1 MIPSKLTECKR
12 EKYNGNAF
20 HKQPMYLCK
29 MEKKKCLKLQGFVV
43 VFGRK
48 AA

>member
-1 MIPSKLTECKR
+1 MKNRLKMIPSKLTECNS

-29 MEKKKCLKLQGFVV
+29 MEKKSV
-43 VFGRK
+43 
-48 AA
+48 